1 MLTLIWWLQMNCL
14 HLLTHHD
21 IDHFHHYLG
30 NDQETKK
37 SVWQNETLWLT
48 TCLILLNVD
57 NTISAVT
64 FMNKT
69 TTFQLSTVVGN
80 GLIHGCYIFNDKILL
95 PAWKLCFSL
104 FMAKTFSQFFLLTNL
119 TMVFCVLEVGLPIQ
133 WHASISLGST
143 CTSLFN
149 KTDTWPYYLNYCL
162 VHSQEYGWRLHY
174 CICHTKPNHYDSIL
188 VWELWVQLFH
198 ILL

>member
-1 MLTLIWWLQMNCL
+1 MNCF

-57 NTISAVT
+57 NTISTVT

-104 FMAKTFSQFFLLTNL
+104 FMAKTFSQFFSVNKSYNGLLC
-119 TMVFCVLEVGLPIQ
+119 F
-133 WHASISLGST
+133 GSWLANSMT
-143 CTSLFN
+143 C
-149 KTDTWPYYLNYCL
+149 LNIP
-162 VHSQEYGWRLHY
+162 RLHLY
-174 CICHTKPNHYDSIL
+174 ITVQQDWYMTIL
-188 VWELWVQLFH
+188 SKLLFGTFSG
-198 ILL
+198 IWLKTRLLHLPY